1 MAFSVTFHQL
11 IRKFPAFECQK
22 HQWMPGCLFNK
33 AYIFPRARCFRL
45 CTLFA
50 QFWIQNKANFHWKIR
65 HFSKPMLELC
75 GWHFDEEYCLIN
87 YTVLWNCF
95 LFVCLFLLRISQKLF
110 NQSNRTWNHMFLK
123 TWSLK
128 LENVYSPFW
137 RKKKCSSYESKS
149 GYFSRMCSALLVYN
163 WNKHSM
169 QHIKH
174 ATELTWQCILFDCW
188 QTDAHSCLHA
198 QIHTQ

>member
-87 YTVLWNCF
+87 YTALWNCF

-128 LENVYSPFW
+128 LENEYSPFW
-137 RKKKCSSYESKS
+137 KKNAQAMNQKVDISAECAQHCWCTTGTNIRCNTSSMLPS
-149 GYFSRMCSALLVYN
+149 
-163 WNKHSM
+163 
-169 QHIKH
+169 
-174 ATELTWQCILFDCW
+174 
-188 QTDAHSCLHA
+188 
-198 QIHTQ
+198 

>member
-65 HFSKPMLELC
+65 QFSKPMLELC

-87 YTVLWNCF
+87 YTALWNCF

-137 RKKKCSSYESKS
+137 RKKKMLK
-149 GYFSRMCSALLVYN
+149 L
-163 WNKHSM
+163 W
-169 QHIKH
+169 IKK
-174 ATELTWQCILFDCW
+174 WIF
-188 QTDAHSCLHA
+188 
-198 QIHTQ
+198 

>member
-45 CTLFA
+45 
-50 QFWIQNKANFHWKIR
+50 WIQNRANFHWKIR

-87 YTVLWNCF
+87 YTALWNCF

-128 LENVYSPFW
+128 LENEYSPFW
-137 RKKKCSSYESKS
+137 RKKMLKLWIKKWIFQQNALSIVGVQLEQTFDATHQACYRANLAV
-149 GYFSRMCSALLVYN
+149 YFVWLLAN
-163 WNKHSM
+163 RR
-169 QHIKH
+169 
-174 ATELTWQCILFDCW
+174 T
-188 QTDAHSCLHA
+188 
-198 QIHTQ
+198 